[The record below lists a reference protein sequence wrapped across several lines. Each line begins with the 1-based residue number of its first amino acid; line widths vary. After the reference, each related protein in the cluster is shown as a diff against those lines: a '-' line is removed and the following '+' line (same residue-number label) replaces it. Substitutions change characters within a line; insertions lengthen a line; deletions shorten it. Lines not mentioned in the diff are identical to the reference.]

1 MIRPMPLLSTAWVG
15 KVDRALRQ
23 ALPGRCHFCLAPSLP
38 EAPWCEACLVTLPW
52 NLPACPR
59 CAEPL
64 PPLTPAGLAC
74 GACLSQPPS
83 FVRAR
88 VALRYADEVALLIQ
102 GFKFSASPRAG
113 AVLLAL
119 LEHQLRGVEQLPEA
133 LVAVPLH
140 PRRARE
146 RGFDQVAWL
155 AERLARR
162 LGVPLIEA
170 RRLRH
175 TPSQV
180 GLSRKARR
188 HNLKKA
194 FSVERALPAH
204 VAILDDIVTTGATC
218 EALAQACQARGA
230 TLVEVWAVAR
240 TPRQ

>member
-1 MIRPMPLLSTAWVG
+1 MSTLSTRWLVR
-15 KVDRALRQ
+15 VDQMLRG
-23 ALPGRCHFCLAPSLP
+23 ALPGRCHFCRGPAAPD
-38 EAPWCEACLVTLPW
+38 APWCEACLVALPW

-64 PPLTPAGLAC
+64 PPLSPSGLAC

-88 VALRYADEVALLIQ
+88 VALCYREEVALLVQ

-119 LEHQLRGVEQLPEA
+119 LEHQLRSAEQLPEA

-162 LGVPLIEA
+162 LGLPLVKA
-170 RRLRH
+170 QRLRH

-188 HNLKKA
+188 HNLKGA
-194 FSVERALPAH
+194 FSVEQTLPAH

-218 EALAQACQARGA
+218 EALARACQARGA
-230 TLVEVWAVAR
+230 TLIEIWAVAR

>member
-1 MIRPMPLLSTAWVG
+1 MLSTRCFG
-15 KVDRALRQ
+15 KVDEVLRE
-23 ALPGRCHFCLAPSLP
+23 ALPGRCHFCLAPVASD
-38 EAPWCEACLVTLPW
+38 APWCEACLVALPW

-64 PPLTPAGLAC
+64 PPLTPAGMPC
-74 GACLSQPPS
+74 GACLTQPPRYA
-83 FVRAR
+83 RAR

-119 LEHQLRGVEQLPEA
+119 LEYQLRGVERLPEV

-140 PRRARE
+140 PRRARQ

-162 LGVPLIEA
+162 LALPLVKA

-175 TPSQV
+175 TPTQV
-180 GLSRKARR
+180 GLSRRARQA
-188 HNLKKA
+188 NLKGA
-194 FSVERALPAH
+194 FAVDQPLPGH
-204 VAILDDIVTTGATC
+204 IAILDDIITTGATC
-218 EALAQACQARGA
+218 EALAQACVAQGA
-230 TLVEVWAVAR
+230 SLIEVWAVAR
-240 TPRQ
+240 TPRE